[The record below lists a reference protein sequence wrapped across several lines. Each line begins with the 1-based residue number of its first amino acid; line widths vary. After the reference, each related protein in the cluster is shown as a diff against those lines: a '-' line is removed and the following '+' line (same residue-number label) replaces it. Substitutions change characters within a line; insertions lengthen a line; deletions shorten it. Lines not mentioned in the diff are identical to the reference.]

1 MSHVFSRCFF
11 GAGFE
16 TNPTLQQCFKNFCV
30 YGKNHGISQGG
41 PARSIHQLRM
51 NNFQFIHL
59 CKDAGFA
66 EPEGRLHR
74 EALDVIF
81 FRAAAIGQRHIS
93 FRVSLCTCLMLSKRQ
108 ITDMVG
114 RLRTA
119 MHGVLSSCSSL
130 GCLVNDWSD
139 AVLCMTGQLQICA

>member
-1 MSHVFSRCFF
+1 MTVQRLWFSHSTINKTQSIALHV
-11 GAGFE
+11 GYEA
-16 TNPTLQQCFKNFCV
+16 NPTLQQCFKNFCV

-41 PARSIHQLRM
+41 PARGIHHLRM
-51 NNFQFIHL
+51 SNFQFIHL

-93 FRVSLCTCLMLSKRQ
+93 FRVSFLS
-108 ITDMVG
+108 
-114 RLRTA
+114 LA
-119 MHGVLSSCSSL
+119 C
-130 GCLVNDWSD
+130 
-139 AVLCMTGQLQICA
+139 